1 MLHVKKKKNNSINEK
16 NTFVYTQKKN
26 YKTQVQISGGTGKYP
41 NSDIW
46 ILVQESE
53 EKWIDGRLKVFFM
66 FCHII
71 MIFFQ
76 SSTHDLIC
84 NTYRSTDFVKSSN
97 TYAEKR

>member
-1 MLHVKKKKNNSINEK
+1 MVEQVGKN
-16 NTFVYTQKKN
+16 
-26 YKTQVQISGGTGKYP
+26 P

-76 SSTHDLIC
+76 SSTHDLIR